1 MNINSKRFPRNEY
14 YKKLKEDVFACKADG
29 QDNGHCFKENPMR
42 PAMCVCLKKGIG
54 SPQEVKKTQKAK
66 VKDTLKWGMT
76 MNGVITTSFHLLGR
90 NAPIGRSLYI
100 NKFEKEYTTCNAYI

>member
-1 MNINSKRFPRNEY
+1 
-14 YKKLKEDVFACKADG
+14 
-29 QDNGHCFKENPMR
+29 
-42 PAMCVCLKKGIG
+42 
-54 SPQEVKKTQKAK
+54 VKKTQKAK

-100 NKFEKEYTTCNAYI
+100 NKFEKEYTTSNGYI